1 MKLKFEEAISVPE
14 SARRSIADTID
25 YHTIVGFVELPSFRN
40 VYCISL
46 VSWIYIKRCELMA
59 VINGIRPISSYVH
72 LKVTAAAAAV
82 ALLAVYVIVLQ
93 TRSLLRE
100 LPSLVDIN
108 VPDGKHFTVCGD
120 VHGQFY
126 DLMNIFELN
135 GLPSEDNPYLFNGDF
150 VDRGSF
156 SVEVILTLFAF
167 KCMSPSAIYLARGN
181 HESKSMNK
189 IYGFEGEVRSKLSE
203 TFVELFA
210 EVFCCLPLAH
220 VINEKV
226 FVVHG
231 GLFSVDGVKLSDIRS
246 IDRFCEPPE
255 EDLVV
260 RSHEVKDEGYEI
272 EHDGKLITVFSAPN
286 YCDQMGNKGA
296 FIRFEAPDLK
306 PNIAT
311 FSAVD
316 NMCALDIWDSF
327 SLIAVCG
334 LEIRLGCGKLHSR
347 LDFGTPPNPSCKNSA
362 TFPSQIFHLPHLES
376 IFIFQCFTQAPARIS
391 VPANNPFTSS
401 LQQLSL
407 RSNSAL
413 IGTIPPQLS
422 SLKSLQILT
431 LSQNKLTGE
440 IPVEIFSLSSLVHLD
455 LSYNILTGPVPSA
468 LGNLRILQKLDLSS
482 NSLSG
487 KIPDTIQLN
496 SLVFFALSNN
506 RFQGT
511 FPRGLTGLLNL
522 QYFLM
527 DNNPMFVSLPLE
539 LSHLKKLQE
548 LRLSNSGYSG
558 TIPSAYSQLMN
569 LSSLSLENNRL
580 SGRIPTGFS
589 NLSHI
594 YHLNLS
600 RNFLGGTV
608 PFNST
613 FLKRLGRNLDLSG
626 NPGLCLSPSAAN
638 AVDVGV
644 DVCGTAKPAAHLPS
658 SH

>member
-1 MKLKFEEAISVPE
+1 MKMKIF
-14 SARRSIADTID
+14 
-25 YHTIVGFVELPSFRN
+25 F
-40 VYCISL
+40 C
-46 VSWIYIKRCELMA
+46 
-59 VINGIRPISSYVH
+59 SS
-72 LKVTAAAAAV
+72 
-82 ALLAVYVIVLQ
+82 
-93 TRSLLRE
+93 
-100 LPSLVDIN
+100 
-108 VPDGKHFTVCGD
+108 
-120 VHGQFY
+120 
-126 DLMNIFELN
+126 
-135 GLPSEDNPYLFNGDF
+135 
-150 VDRGSF
+150 
-156 SVEVILTLFAF
+156 
-167 KCMSPSAIYLARGN
+167 
-181 HESKSMNK
+181 
-189 IYGFEGEVRSKLSE
+189 
-203 TFVELFA
+203 
-210 EVFCCLPLAH
+210 
-220 VINEKV
+220 
-226 FVVHG
+226 
-231 GLFSVDGVKLSDIRS
+231 
-246 IDRFCEPPE
+246 
-255 EDLVV
+255 
-260 RSHEVKDEGYEI
+260 
-272 EHDGKLITVFSAPN
+272 
-286 YCDQMGNKGA
+286 
-296 FIRFEAPDLK
+296 
-306 PNIAT
+306 
-311 FSAVD
+311 
-316 NMCALDIWDSF
+316 SF
-327 SLIAVCG
+327 SLQLLLTLVSI
-334 LEIRLGCGKLHSR
+334 LHSFPVCSTNQNAAKVVPDKILSSNMDPLELETLFKIMEILSSDQDWRVSYPNPCQPASSWPGIECRYTATDNHFHVTR

-413 IGTIPPQLS
+413 IGSIPPQLS
-422 SLKSLQILT
+422 SLKSLQVLT

-455 LSYNILTGPVPSA
+455 LSYNILTGSIPLEIGNPRNLVGLDFSYNKLTGPIPSA

-487 KIPDTIQLN
+487 KIPDTIQQLN

-511 FPRGLTGLLNL
+511 FPRGLTGLQNL

-594 YHLNLS
+594 YHLNRS
-600 RNFLGGTV
+600 RNFLDGTV

-644 DVCGTAKPAAHLPS
+644 DVCGNSKTSSSSSIKPLKKSQAPLMSYTLCAVINVALFLLTLHHGLCS
-658 SH
+658 C